1 MPILNVLISGPE
13 QAKTTQQV
21 AEMLANCTSQILRKQ
36 PELTS
41 IAIRYIEPE
50 HWIVGGQSL
59 ADQGKSSAYV
69 EIKITDETNTRAE
82 KAAYIQAVYDG
93 LLKLMPNLHHESYIH
108 VDDVRAGAYGY
119 GGKTQE
125 YRARMSE
132 Q

>member
-1 MPILNVLISGPE
+1 MPILNVLLSGTADE
-13 QAKTTQQV
+13 QKSQQV
-21 AEMLANCTSQILRKQ
+21 AHMLANCTSHILRKK

-41 IAIRYIEPE
+41 IAIRYLEPA

-59 ADQGKSSAYV
+59 AVQNKSSAYV

-93 LLKLMPNLHHESYIH
+93 LLGLMPDLHHESYIH

-125 YRARMSE
+125 YRAHNT
-132 Q
+132 

>member
-1 MPILNVLISGPE
+1 MPILNVLISGPA
-13 QAKTTQQV
+13 QAQTTQQV
-21 AEMLANCTSQILRKQ
+21 AEMLANCTSQILRKK

-59 ADQGKSSAYV
+59 AVQGKSSAYV

-119 GGKTQE
+119 GRKTE
-125 YRARMSE
+125 E
-132 Q
+132 

>member
-1 MPILNVLISGPE
+1 MPILNVLLSGPA
-13 QAKTTQQV
+13 QAQTTQEV
-21 AEMLANCTSQILRKQ
+21 AEMLANCTSQILRKK

-41 IAIRYIEPE
+41 IAIRHIEPE

-59 ADQGKSSAYV
+59 ASQGKSSAYV

-93 LLKLMPNLHHESYIH
+93 LLELMPNLHHESYIY

-119 GGKTQE
+119 GGKSQE
-125 YRARMSE
+125 YRAHNV
-132 Q
+132 

>member
-1 MPILNVLISGPE
+1 MPILNVLLSGPA
-13 QAKTTQQV
+13 QAQTTQQV
-21 AEMLANCTSQILRKQ
+21 AVMLANCTRGILRKK

-41 IAIRYIEPE
+41 IAVRYVEPE

-59 ADQGKSSAYV
+59 AAQGKSSAYV

-93 LLKLMPNLHHESYIH
+93 LLELMPNLHHESYIY

-125 YRARMSE
+125 YRAHTV
-132 Q
+132 

>member
-1 MPILNVLISGPE
+1 MPILNVLLSGPA
-13 QAKTTQQV
+13 QAQTTQQV
-21 AEMLANCTSQILRKQ
+21 AVMLANCTSQILRKK

-41 IAIRYIEPE
+41 IAVRYIEPE
-50 HWIVGGQSL
+50 HWIVGGKSL
-59 ADQGKSSAYV
+59 ASQGKSSAYV

-93 LLKLMPNLHHESYIH
+93 LLELMPNLHHESYIH

-125 YRARMSE
+125 YRAHKL
-132 Q
+132 

>member
-1 MPILNVLISGPE
+1 MPILNVLLSGPA
-13 QAKTTQQV
+13 QAQTTQQV
-21 AEMLANCTSQILRKQ
+21 AVMLANCTSQILRKK

-41 IAIRYIEPE
+41 IAVRYIEPE
-50 HWIVGGQSL
+50 HWIVGGKSL
-59 ADQGKSSAYV
+59 ASQGKSSAYV

-93 LLKLMPNLHHESYIH
+93 LLELMPNLHHESYIH

-125 YRARMSE
+125 YRAHNV
-132 Q
+132 

>member
-1 MPILNVLISGPE
+1 MPILNVLISGPA
-13 QAKTTQQV
+13 QAQTTQQV
-21 AEMLANCTSQILRKQ
+21 AEMLANCTSQILRKK

-59 ADQGKSSAYV
+59 ATQGKSSAYV

-82 KAAYIQAVYDG
+82 KATYIQAVYDG

-125 YRARMSE
+125 YRAHNP
-132 Q
+132 

>member
-1 MPILNVLISGPE
+1 MPILNVLLSGTAEE
-13 QAKTTQQV
+13 QKSQQV
-21 AEMLANCTSQILRKQ
+21 AHMLANCTSQILRKKS
-36 PELTS
+36 ELTS
-41 IAIRYIEPE
+41 IAIRYLEPA

-59 ADQGKSSAYV
+59 AVQNKSSAYV

-93 LLKLMPNLHHESYIH
+93 LLGLMPDLHHESYIH

-125 YRARMSE
+125 YRAHNT
-132 Q
+132 

>member
-1 MPILNVLISGPE
+1 MPILTVLLSGPA
-13 QAKTTQQV
+13 QAQTTQQV
-21 AEMLANCTSQILRKQ
+21 AEMLANCTSQILRKK

-59 ADQGKSSAYV
+59 ASQGKSSAYV

-82 KAAYIQAVYDG
+82 KAAYIQDVYDG

-125 YRARMSE
+125 YRVHNP
-132 Q
+132 

>member
-1 MPILNVLISGPE
+1 MPILNVLLSGPAQE
-13 QAKTTQQV
+13 HKTQEV
-21 AEMLANCTSQILRKQ
+21 AQMLANCTSQILRKK

-41 IAIRYIEPE
+41 IAVRYMEPE
-50 HWIVGGQSL
+50 HWIVGGKSL
-59 ADQGKSSAYV
+59 ASQGKSSAYL

-93 LLKLMPNLHHESYIH
+93 LLELMPNLHHESYIH

-125 YRARMSE
+125 YRVHNP
-132 Q
+132 

>member
-1 MPILNVLISGPE
+1 MPILNVLISGPV
-13 QAKTTQQV
+13 QAQTTQQV
-21 AEMLANCTSQILRKQ
+21 AEMLANCTSQILHKK

-59 ADQGKSSAYV
+59 ATQGKSSAYV

-82 KAAYIQAVYDG
+82 KAAYIQAVYEG

-108 VDDVRAGAYGY
+108 VDDVRAGAYGH

-125 YRARMSE
+125 YRAHNP
-132 Q
+132 